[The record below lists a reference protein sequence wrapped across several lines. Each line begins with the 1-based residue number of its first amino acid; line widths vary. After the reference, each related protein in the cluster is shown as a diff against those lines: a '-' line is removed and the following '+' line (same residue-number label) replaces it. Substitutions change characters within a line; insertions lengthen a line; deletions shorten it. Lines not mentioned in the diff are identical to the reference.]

1 MRSKMRLWQVMPAMT
16 LLTISV
22 TAAHAQQGGA
32 LSTVDPASAVLHSAD
47 VYVAPGLKHVNQ
59 AALEEAAK
67 QGRDNPHTLVKI
79 AVLKDLPGGYAS
91 TGEYTAKLH
100 ENLNLGKNALI
111 VVVNGKPKPG
121 VFVASSQLTAGE
133 RKELAQK
140 ALSTIGVD
148 ETKSIVTLTGD
159 VTSKI
164 NGKEYKSSIGLWI
177 VFLIVVIAVAALL
190 FMALRKKKQN
200 IAVARE
206 PVEALRG
213 NVLQGIEYLDNYS
226 EVLPK
231 NNPDSDQVRAFRQ
244 AASNK
249 YDQASKILTT
259 ATEVTDINR
268 AQGLLDRAQADI
280 EQGRRALDRAT
291 GGTGNIPGDDAFR
304 PEPLPVSQP
313 EVEAIPQ
320 NQRGVSFFSS
330 QPAPLNNLVPVT
342 ITVNG
347 ESRQVLATPEEADD
361 LRRGQ
366 MPQVRA
372 FNVNGQQVP
381 WYAYNQYDPYRDY
394 WHYQNSGWGGF
405 GGGLLAGWVG
415 AEVLGSLFAPHYGGG
430 FGNSS
435 YAYSTDNAYYQGYS
449 DATQNGY
456 NDVGGAEYMNNG
468 AFGGGDGNYNDVSG
482 AEYMTNNDGGG
493 ADWGGFGGG
502 GNSDFGAD
510 FGSDSGSDFGGSDF
524 GGSDSGGSDFGSS
537 D

>member
-22 TAAHAQQGGA
+22 SAAHAQQGGGIVRSGA
-32 LSTVDPASAVLHSAD
+32 ATSQMDPGLQTLLAGNVYVDPRLTD
-47 VYVAPGLKHVNQ
+47 VNQ
-59 AALEEAAK
+59 GALEEAAK
-67 QGRDNPHTLVKI
+67 QGRDNPHTFIKI
-79 AVLKDLPGGYAS
+79 AALDTLPNGYR
-91 TGEYTAKLH
+91 TRGEYTTKLH
-100 ENLNLGKNALI
+100 DSLNLGKNGLVVVVFHNHPNTTGQAGITVVSDGLTKAEETQLAKEAQPLILRDKTEGISALAQNVASKVNNKEYGGQAFLWGIFLVVVLAVVVLI
-111 VVVNGKPKPG
+111 V
-121 VFVASSQLTAGE
+121 
-133 RKELAQK
+133 
-140 ALSTIGVD
+140 
-148 ETKSIVTLTGD
+148 
-159 VTSKI
+159 
-164 NGKEYKSSIGLWI
+164 
-177 VFLIVVIAVAALL
+177 
-190 FMALRKKKQN
+190 MALRKKKQN

-213 NVLQGIEYLDNYS
+213 NVLQGIEYLDNYGD
-226 EVLPK
+226 VLPK

-249 YDQASKILTT
+249 YDQASKILLS

-304 PEPLPVSQP
+304 PEPLPASQP
-313 EVEAIPQ
+313 EVESIPQ

-430 FGNSS
+430 FGHSG
-435 YAYSTDNAYYQGYS
+435 YAYSTDNAYYQGYN
-449 DATQNGY
+449 DAAN
-456 NDVGGAEYMNNG
+456 
-468 AFGGGDGNYNDVSG
+468 FGGGQNDAGGVDFMNPGSGDNYDNAGGVDFMNDYSG
-482 AEYMTNNDGGG
+482 SG
-493 ADWGGFGGG
+493 
-502 GNSDFGAD
+502 
-510 FGSDSGSDFGGSDF
+510 GSDSGGSDFGGSDF
-524 GGSDSGGSDFGSS
+524 GGSDFGGGDFGGSDFGSS